1 MEDDLENE
9 DLNPELAA
17 LSVNYPELA
26 GKDPREMQRAF
37 LPMYL
42 GAVESERAA
51 REKSAT
57 ALADRYKAAEE
68 AIKQQRFGAPTTSQQ
83 LAALSQALL
92 APRRMRGFAGTLAN
106 VMPAITGPAD
116 LQAAAETK
124 REAALR
130 QLREQYATAADA
142 SAVGTA
148 AAKREALGK
157 VLPLMKPGSRRTA
170 LSASSDRVIDL
181 DTGEEVVPLSSVPQA
196 AIDQLKSY
204 VQNPGTS
211 DANRTIAMQNFERR
225 FRVPAAQFLSGGR

>member
-1 MEDDLENE
+1 MDEDLETE
-9 DLNPELAA
+9 DMNPELAA

-26 GKDPREMQRAF
+26 GKSAGDMRNAF

-42 GAVESERAA
+42 SAVQSEKAA

-57 ALADRYKAAEE
+57 ALKDRYEAARAEIE
-68 AIKQQRFGAPTTSQQ
+68 QQRFGAPTTSQQ

-106 VMPAITGPAD
+106 IMPAITEPAD
-116 LQAAAETK
+116 LRAAAETK

-148 AAKREALGK
+148 AAKREALAK
-157 VLPLMKPGSRRTA
+157 VLPLMKPSSAGLTYDSTRGIFVNQREPRPTENTYDIGGGRTLVQWQDGLWREA
-170 LSASSDRVIDL
+170 QPDGNYRV
-181 DTGEEVVPLSSVPQA
+181 
-196 AIDQLKSY
+196 
-204 VQNPGTS
+204 
-211 DANRTIAMQNFERR
+211 FERAGNVFEEITSEGAR
-225 FRVPAAQFLSGGR
+225 

>member
-9 DLNPELAA
+9 DMNPELAA

-26 GKDPREMQRAF
+26 GKSAGEMQRAF

-42 GAVESERAA
+42 SAVQSEKAA

-57 ALADRYKAAEE
+57 ALKDRYEAARAEIE
-68 AIKQQRFGAPTTSQQ
+68 QQRFGAPTTSQQ

-106 VMPAITGPAD
+106 IMPAITEPAD
-116 LQAAAETK
+116 LRAAAETK

-148 AAKREALGK
+148 AAKREALAK
-157 VLPLMKPGSRRTA
+157 VLPLMKPSSAGLTYDSTRGIFVNQREPRPTENTYDIGGGRTLVQWQDGLWREA
-170 LSASSDRVIDL
+170 QPDGNYRV
-181 DTGEEVVPLSSVPQA
+181 
-196 AIDQLKSY
+196 
-204 VQNPGTS
+204 
-211 DANRTIAMQNFERR
+211 FERAGNVFEELTSEGAR
-225 FRVPAAQFLSGGR
+225 

>member
-1 MEDDLENE
+1 MDEDLETE
-9 DLNPELAA
+9 DMNPELAA

-26 GKDPREMQRAF
+26 GKSPSEMQRAF

-57 ALADRYKAAEE
+57 ALKDRYKAAEE

-106 VMPAITGPAD
+106 IMPAITEPAD
-116 LQAAAETK
+116 LRAAAETK

-148 AAKREALGK
+148 AAKREALAK
-157 VLPLMKPGSRRTA
+157 VLPLMKPSSAGLTYDSTRGIFVNQREPRPTENTYDIGGGRTLVQWQDGLWREA
-170 LSASSDRVIDL
+170 QPDGNYRV
-181 DTGEEVVPLSSVPQA
+181 
-196 AIDQLKSY
+196 
-204 VQNPGTS
+204 
-211 DANRTIAMQNFERR
+211 FERAGNVFEEITSEGAR
-225 FRVPAAQFLSGGR
+225 

>member
-1 MEDDLENE
+1 MDEDLETE
-9 DLNPELAA
+9 DMNPELAA

-26 GKDPREMQRAF
+26 GKSASEMQRAF

-57 ALADRYKAAEE
+57 ALKERYKAAEE

-106 VMPAITGPAD
+106 VMPAITEPAE
-116 LQAAAETK
+116 LRAAAETK
-124 REAALR
+124 RTEALR
-130 QLREQYATAADA
+130 QLREQYATAADT
-142 SAVGTA
+142 SAVAGS

-157 VLPLMKPGSRRTA
+157 VLPSLMTA
-170 LSASSDRVIDL
+170 AGTTNRARFAVEVNPTTGVETYKNFAVPVAAVNALLYALEAPNAS
-181 DTGEEVVPLSSVPQA
+181 E
-196 AIDQLKSY
+196 DQKL
-204 VQNPGTS
+204 
-211 DANRTIAMQNFERR
+211 ATIKAFEAQ
-225 FRVPAAQFLSGGR
+225 FKVPASTFTEGFR

>member
-1 MEDDLENE
+1 MEDDLETE
-9 DLNPELAA
+9 DMNPELAA

-26 GKDPREMQRAF
+26 GKSPSEMQRAF

-57 ALADRYKAAEE
+57 ALKDRYEAARAEIE
-68 AIKQQRFGAPTTSQQ
+68 QQRFGAPTTSQQ

-106 VMPAITGPAD
+106 IMPAITEPAD
-116 LQAAAETK
+116 LRAAAETK

-148 AAKREALGK
+148 AAKREALAK
-157 VLPLMKPGSRRTA
+157 VLPLMKPSSGAGYTYMPDRGGYGPQPGVGGNPQFPNMDDYGNYVVTDKRQIVYLPPNSPIVLPGGDPMKPKYTPAIPSR
-170 LSASSDRVIDL
+170 
-181 DTGEEVVPLSSVPQA
+181 
-196 AIDQLKSY
+196 
-204 VQNPGTS
+204 
-211 DANRTIAMQNFERR
+211 
-225 FRVPAAQFLSGGR
+225 